1 MTPSK
6 ETRRAEGRDQPE
18 GTSRGGGRVRTQS
31 RAALPFNLARVNAA
45 ARAAVQTRFSAL
57 LHHVDV
63 DALERAFRR
72 QKRQASV
79 GVDGITVAD
88 YEQNLAANLQDLCT
102 RVHTGRYR
110 PQPVRRVY
118 IPKADG
124 GQRPLGV
131 PTLEDKIVQGAVAEM
146 LSAIYE
152 VDFLGF
158 SYGFRPG
165 RNPHQALSSLHTAI
179 MSQRV
184 NWVLDADIRS
194 FFDSVD
200 HEWLLRMLAHRV
212 ADPRVLRLVRMWLEA
227 GILESDEWHATDR
240 GTPQGA
246 GISPLLANIFL
257 HYVLDL
263 WVHQWRRRHA
273 RGRVSIVRYA
283 DDFVMGF
290 ERAADARRMLADLK
304 ERLAKF
310 GLALHEDKT
319 RLIEFGRLPALARR
333 QRGERRPG
341 TFAFLGFTHYCG
353 WTRDGRFIVKLKTQ
367 SKRLTR
373 KLKELR
379 QEAWRHMH
387 APLAEQH
394 RWLSAVLRGHYGYYG
409 VSHNYPALSAF
420 HQEVRRI
427 WRRCLRRRS
436 QKARRM
442 DWDRFRAVLERF
454 PLPEPRITHPWT
466 ERVA

>member
-18 GTSRGGGRVRTQS
+18 GIPREERQVRTQS
-31 RAALPFNLARVNAA
+31 RVAWPSNLARVNAA
-45 ARAAVQTRFSAL
+45 AGKAVQTRFTAL
-57 LHHVDV
+57 LHHIDAE
-63 DALERAFRR
+63 ALERAFRR
-72 QKRQASV
+72 QKRRASA
-79 GVDGITVAD
+79 GVDGITVME
-88 YEQNLAANLQDLCT
+88 YEQNLEANLQDLCN
-102 RVHTGRYR
+102 RIHTGRYR

-158 SYGFRPG
+158 SYGFRPR
-165 RNPHQALSSLHTAI
+165 RNAHQALSALHTAI
-179 MSQRV
+179 MSRNV

-200 HEWLLRMLAHRV
+200 HEWLLRMLAERV
-212 ADPRVLRLVRMWLEA
+212 ADRRVLRLIRMWLEA
-227 GILESDEWHATDR
+227 GILESDEWHETEQ

-273 RGRVSIVRYA
+273 RGLVSVVRYA

-290 ERAADARRMLADLK
+290 ESSADARRMLADLK
-304 ERLAKF
+304 ERLANF
-310 GLALHEDKT
+310 SLALHEDKT
-319 RLIEFGRLPALARR
+319 RLIEFGRLPAMARQ
-333 QRGERRPG
+333 QRGQRRPS

-353 WTRDGRFIVKLKTQ
+353 WTRDGRFIVKRKTQ

-373 KLKELR
+373 KLRALR
-379 QEAWRHMH
+379 KEAWRHMH

-394 RWLSAVLRGHYGYYG
+394 GWFSSVLRGHYGYYG
-409 VSHNYPALSAF
+409 VPHNHRSLSAF
-420 HQEVRRI
+420 YQEVRRI
-427 WRRCLRRRS
+427 WYRALRRRS
-436 QKARRM
+436 QKARHLT
-442 DWDRFRAVLERF
+442 WERFKALLERF
-454 PLPEPRITHPWT
+454 PLPLPRITHPWA
-466 ERVA
+466 VAPA